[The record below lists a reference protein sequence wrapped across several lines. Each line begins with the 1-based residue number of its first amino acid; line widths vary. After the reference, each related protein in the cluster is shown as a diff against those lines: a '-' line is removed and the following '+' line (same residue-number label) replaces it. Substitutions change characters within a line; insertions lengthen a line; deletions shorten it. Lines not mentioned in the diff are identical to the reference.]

1 VVLLVRNLEL
11 GIRRLAKIGEFLAL
25 VSLSQV
31 GDSDQAI
38 FLLAEVTLNQWVALR
53 RTVIL
58 LDMKIAAVFVILHP
72 TLVRSL
78 SFIDNTAMADFEDQ
92 NCQPQCD
99 TECGSPRLGIAKVR
113 RARGATASRSLL
125 GRLQLRFGCSDMQRC
140 DVGWIGLISK
150 SLVPLRR

>member
-31 GDSDQAI
+31 GDSDRAI

-92 NCQPQCD
+92 NCQPVILNATQNAVVPDSVSPKSGELVEQRLPEVSWVGCNCD
-99 TECGSPRLGIAKVR
+99 SVVQICKD
-113 RARGATASRSLL
+113 ATL
-125 GRLQLRFGCSDMQRC
+125 D
-140 DVGWIGLISK
+140 GL
-150 SLVPLRR
+150 V